1 MGKVIRKRELSM
13 RLAVAAQEL
22 SNVQGKV
29 GFFESAKYADGT
41 PVAYVA
47 AIHEMGYATGGIP
60 PRPFMRPTA
69 IEQGPHWT
77 EAFGKGAKAIAR
89 GTFSAHQVMDA
100 VGQLAAGDI
109 RKKISE
115 ITSPPL
121 EPATVAARRRRY
133 KNKSITGN
141 LTKPLVDTAV
151 MVNSVTNVVE
161 TKGSGS

>member
-1 MGKVIRKRELSM
+1 MGKAIRKREHAL
-13 RLAVAAQEL
+13 RLEVAAREL

-29 GFFESAKYADGT
+29 GFFESAKYPDGT

-47 AIHEMGYATGGIP
+47 AVQEFGYSEGGIP
-60 PRPFMRPTA
+60 PRPFMRTTA
-69 IEQGPHWT
+69 SEQGGSWT

-89 GTFSAHQVMDA
+89 GTFTPHQVMDA

-121 EPATVAARRRRY
+121 QPATVAARRRRY
-133 KNKSITGN
+133 KDKKTTGS

-161 TKGSGS
+161 DKA